1 MITVGEMDP
10 KDLQA
15 SLTGIVLALQDA
27 IRALGMTHP
36 APDVVAQA
44 MYKEREETI
53 ATLLANG
60 SPDLTISAY
69 RDIIDSIRPHAD
81 GEDTNPS

>member
-1 MITVGEMDP
+1 MVDLSEMDP

-15 SLTGIVLALQDA
+15 SMAGIIMALQDA

-36 APDVVAQA
+36 ATDVLARA
-44 MYKEREETI
+44 MHNEREETI

-60 SPDLTISAY
+60 SPDLTIAAY
-69 RDIIDSIRPHAD
+69 RDIIDSIRPHAEGD
-81 GEDTNPS
+81 DMNPS